1 MNGHVI
7 TLQEWQNKYAIWK
20 AVNDKS
26 QQSTDSQLREDVLN
40 SMVNEVLIN
49 DLAKKYN
56 IEVTDADIDTEMAA
70 LAENVGSQE
79 DLDAQIQLMYGWT
92 REEFIDR
99 VYRVFILNN
108 KLGEQ
113 ISQNEKIV
121 KAAEKRARPIQEQ
134 AANGADFAQ
143 LAIENSDDLGSKQS
157 GGDLDWFGRGM
168 MVTEFEDAAFALEVG
183 QVSDLV
189 KTQYGFHI
197 IKVEEKQPADP
208 EKNQEEKVHARHILI
223 KFQTYEDI
231 MNDVLK
237 KAKIWRFINL

>member
-1 MNGHVI
+1 M
-7 TLQEWQNKYAIWK
+7 TWQKNII
-20 AVNDKS
+20 
-26 QQSTDSQLREDVLN
+26 LRLPTRI
-40 SMVNEVLIN
+40 LIRKWRH
-49 DLAKKYN
+49 LRK
-56 IEVTDADIDTEMAA
+56 M
-70 LAENVGSQE
+70 LGGQE

-168 MVTEFEDAAFALEVG
+168 MVTEFEDAAFAL
-183 QVSDLV
+183 
-189 KTQYGFHI
+189 
-197 IKVEEKQPADP
+197 
-208 EKNQEEKVHARHILI
+208 
-223 KFQTYEDI
+223 
-231 MNDVLK
+231 
-237 KAKIWRFINL
+237 